1 MEVQRRGRGRGAHRG
16 EDEGL
21 RDQLRILTARL
32 EAVEA
37 GRQRDPE
44 LGDDSED
51 EATTVTDGSEEEAP
65 ELRLL

>member
-1 MEVQRRGRGRGAHRG
+1 MEVQRRGRGRGACRG

-21 RDQLRILTARL
+21 REQLRILTARL

-37 GRQRDPE
+37 GRRRDPE

-51 EATTVTDGSEEEAP
+51 EAATATDGLEEESP